1 MLGYYNQKDYAFVI
15 VALVQTLPE
24 KQSEMKVTGNGQI
37 RGRETRTYLQSVWA
51 KETWLLGRTS
61 PFRQSLRLDKWM

>member
-24 KQSEMKVTGNGQI
+24 KQSEMKVPGKWSNPYTENPN
-37 RGRETRTYLQSVWA
+37 V
-51 KETWLLGRTS
+51 S
-61 PFRQSLRLDKWM
+61 PIV